1 MNEYFIG
8 VETVRVDFPDGQWVE
23 VKSELTQE
31 DQDII
36 TNAMVKLKENRDMDL
51 NIGRL
56 ILLERMVVSWSFPE
70 PITRA
75 NLSRLRRKYRQ
86 PVLDRCDELNTAA
99 WGYVTKNSGGAS
111 SEPLPSIS

>member
-1 MNEYFIG
+1 MSEFFIED
-8 VETVRVDFPDGQWVE
+8 ETEQINFPDGQWVR
-23 VKSELTQE
+23 VKQELTQE

-111 SEPLPSIS
+111 SDQPPSAS